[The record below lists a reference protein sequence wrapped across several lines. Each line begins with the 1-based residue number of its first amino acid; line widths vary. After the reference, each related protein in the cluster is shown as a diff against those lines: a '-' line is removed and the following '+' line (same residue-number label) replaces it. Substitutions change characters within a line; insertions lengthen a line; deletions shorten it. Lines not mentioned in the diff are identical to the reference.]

1 MMLESIEKIIRSND
15 LAVLATCVDNRPHCS
30 LMAYVPHED
39 CRIVYMLTNKDSRKF
54 RNISANSKVSLMVDN
69 RLDDQVSRPDIK
81 ALTIG
86 GTCSP
91 AALED
96 QERIKKFLLQSH
108 PQLETLSRLENTIAI
123 EVRAESFLLLDGV
136 NEAFFIDISR

>member
-1 MMLESIEKIIRSND
+1 MLETIEKIIRSND
-15 LAVLATCVDNRPHCS
+15 LAVLATCVDNKPHCS

-39 CRIVYMLTNKDSRKF
+39 CRTIYMLTNKESRKF

-69 RLDDQVSRPDIK
+69 RLDDQVSRPAIK

-86 GTCSP
+86 GTCAP
-91 AALED
+91 AAQEE
-96 QERIKKFLLQSH
+96 QERIKKLMLQKH
-108 PQLETLSRLENTIAI
+108 PQLETLSSLENTIAI
-123 EVRAESFLLLDGV
+123 EVRSESFLLLDGV